1 MSDNDDEDKKNLPRI
16 TFIVRKDEEMTP
28 EQEEKLRNRLAM
40 LLGMYTEGQ
49 QEAAKLT
56 HGQSKKRKK
65 VVFQP
70 YKSVPNPALNRE
82 ELDD

>member
-28 EQEEKLRNRLAM
+28 EQEERLRNRLAM

-56 HGQSKKRKK
+56 HGQPRKRKK

-70 YKSVPNPALNRE
+70 YPTVANQTANRE
-82 ELDD
+82 EVE